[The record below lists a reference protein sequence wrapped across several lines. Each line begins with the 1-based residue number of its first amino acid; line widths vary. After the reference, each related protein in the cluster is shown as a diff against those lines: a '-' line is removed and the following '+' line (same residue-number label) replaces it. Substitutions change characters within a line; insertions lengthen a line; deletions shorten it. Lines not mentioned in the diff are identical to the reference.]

1 MIILSVIILLIAT
14 GVKVVY
20 KNDFAVIEGKI
31 TLANGSGNV
40 RVNYPEGFDSKS
52 IVISIGMGRTDSNQY
67 LEYGHVSSSIIPGVH
82 LTMSDISITAYSVSG
97 IGPTKTVPYKIVLMK
112 IWNH

>member
-1 MIILSVIILLIAT
+1 MVILSVTILLIAI

-20 KNDFAVIEGKI
+20 KNDFAVIEGEI

-40 RVNYPEGFDSKS
+40 RVSYPAGFDSKS

-67 LEYGHVSSSIIPGVH
+67 LEYGHVASSVIPGVH
-82 LTMSDISITAYSVSG
+82 LTMSDISITAYSVG
-97 IGPTKTVPYKIVLMK
+97 GAGPTKSVPYKIVLMK
-112 IWNH
+112 I